1 MSVAMNDKHL
11 PDVENRIRG
20 LFQTKY
26 KDLLGLNLRVNVYR
40 AHEGLAPNNNA
51 NASPVPSSKIVIEF
65 VYNVH
70 EDPPGP
76 TFIYDRRR
84 VHIQHHGD
92 VLFESRR
99 RSSRSRES
107 PHLINTLDMSEN
119 QRAALTDR
127 IRRECNRVFYG
138 RSRGGATR
146 RLRSKA
152 TRSKATPRR
161 KVKN

>member
-1 MSVAMNDKHL
+1 MNDAHL
-11 PDVENRIRG
+11 PDLENRIRG

-26 KDLLGLNLRVNVYR
+26 KDWLGLNLRVNVYR

-76 TFIYDRRR
+76 TFVYDRRK
-84 VHIQHHGD
+84 VHIQHHGE
-92 VLFESRR
+92 VLFESTR
-99 RSSRSRES
+99 RSSRSRSRSRSHES
-107 PHLINTLDMSEN
+107 HHLINTLDMSIN
-119 QRAALTDR
+119 QRTALTDK

-146 RLRSKA
+146 RRPRSKA
-152 TRSKATPRR
+152 
-161 KVKN
+161 KN